1 LDFAILPKTTQSTQN
16 YCLPRKKQIFRL
28 IMEGISAAPADIVD
42 EILASKIIIT
52 YPNGKTV
59 EFGQELTP
67 TDVQDEPQVSW
78 EADPAKYYTLVMF
91 DPDAPT
97 REDPKLADVKHWL
110 VVNILG
116 CDVKSGEVIAEY
128 VGSLTP
134 KGNGLHRYIFLVFEQ
149 KGKMAFGDE
158 PKCVKLSRANR
169 IGWSTREFIKK
180 NNLGKVFAG
189 NYYLAQWDESVDERR
204 KQLRD

>member
-1 LDFAILPKTTQSTQN
+1 
-16 YCLPRKKQIFRL
+16 
-28 IMEGISAAPADIVD
+28 MEGISAAPADIVD

-97 REDPKLADVKHWL
+97 RQDPKLADVKHWL

-116 CDVKSGEVIAEY
+116 CDVKSGDVIAEY